1 MVQYFC
7 PLKIKITQFPADG
20 FFLNSNNNRIN
31 KSSPGNFAVAWDQVP
46 WWGKSFSSPEP
57 PGGLRTRTRTIW
69 GNRI

>member
-46 WWGKSFSSPEP
+46 
-57 PGGLRTRTRTIW
+57 
-69 GNRI
+69 